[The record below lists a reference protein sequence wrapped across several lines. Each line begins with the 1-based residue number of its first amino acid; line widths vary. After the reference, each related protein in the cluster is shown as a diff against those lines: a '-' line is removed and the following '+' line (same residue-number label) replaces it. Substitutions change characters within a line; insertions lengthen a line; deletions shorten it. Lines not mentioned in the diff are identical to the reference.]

1 MLVVVFFM
9 MIIKLFIICDC
20 YKLIFPFNDPIVWSS
35 SSDSLDTSCPSTS
48 DSSGFTS
55 SGKQKRSR
63 AAFTHIQVL
72 ELEKKFNHQKYLSA
86 PERAHLASTLR
97 LTETQVKI
105 WFQNR
110 RYKTKRKQQTP
121 EFCKDVYKAEGLGL
135 RDDLVRSSLITSFYK
150 AYQYRPYL
158 WDYGGPWGPTLWWI
172 WCMELWFIIIKL
184 FLVSLIFRCVFT
196 IILDYLLLFFTLIL
210 NPATCMPFDCFCH
223 NIILYF
229 FMFWEKWSHTK
240 SFRYCNGPEMS
251 LHNEPLELISVVAL
265 LSVSLLN

>member
-1 MLVVVFFM
+1 MEMSDTVKPRTSFLIEDILSVKDSARFNGKCCLQNKERFSGWEEESE
-9 MIIKLFIICDC
+9 KLSKQLSPLESAFG
-20 YKLIFPFNDPIVWSS
+20 VQTE
-35 SSDSLDTSCPSTS
+35 SLDTSCPSTS

-158 WDYGGPWGPTLWWI
+158 WDYGGPWGPTLW
-172 WCMELWFIIIKL
+172 
-184 FLVSLIFRCVFT
+184 
-196 IILDYLLLFFTLIL
+196 
-210 NPATCMPFDCFCH
+210 
-223 NIILYF
+223 
-229 FMFWEKWSHTK
+229 
-240 SFRYCNGPEMS
+240 
-251 LHNEPLELISVVAL
+251 
-265 LSVSLLN
+265 